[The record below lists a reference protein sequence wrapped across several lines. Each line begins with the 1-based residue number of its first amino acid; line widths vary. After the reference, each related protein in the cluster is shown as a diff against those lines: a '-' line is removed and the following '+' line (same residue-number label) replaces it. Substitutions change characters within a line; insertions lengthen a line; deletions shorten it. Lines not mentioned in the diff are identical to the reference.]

1 MARADSRAALRRFGP
16 VAAVGMLLLAYPFV
30 VKDAF
35 WQNVAVLALISAS
48 AAAAWN
54 LLGGFTGQV
63 SFGHSI
69 FYGTGAYTTA
79 FLLVRFGLSPWL
91 GTVAGCLLAVALGIL
106 IGFPVFRLRSHYFSI
121 ATIAMQQV
129 IFIIVV
135 NNQALGA
142 ATGIELPIREASL
155 ANLQFSTRDL
165 LPYHLIALGLL
176 ALASLAIWL
185 FMQGKA
191 GAYVRAIRDDEEV
204 ARAMG
209 IRVRRYK
216 LYALALSAAITSLA
230 GSLYGMFSLFIDPN
244 VVLSLNLSI
253 AIVLIGVLGGAGSLW
268 GPLVG
273 AFVLQIIQEE
283 TRVRFSGAG
292 NALDLVIYG
301 LLVMLI
307 AVVEPA
313 GLVGIGRR
321 LRRRWGRPLGRVRPQ
336 TASR

>member
-1 MARADSRAALRRFGP
+1 MAPAELRRFAP
-16 VAAVGMLLLAYPFV
+16 VVVVGLLLFAYPFV
-30 VKDAF
+30 VKDPF
-35 WQNVAVLALISAS
+35 WQNIGVLVLINAS

-69 FYGTGAYTTA
+69 FYGAGAYTTG

-91 GTVAGCLLAVALGIL
+91 GMIAGCLVAVAAGIV

-121 ATIAMQQV
+121 ATIATQQV
-129 IFIIVV
+129 IFIVVV
-135 NNQALGA
+135 NNKALGA
-142 ATGIELPIREASL
+142 ATGIELPLRDASL
-155 ANLQFSTRDL
+155 GNLQFSTRDL
-165 LPYHLIALGLL
+165 LPYHLIALAMFG
-176 ALASLAIWL
+176 LASLAIWL
-185 FMQGKA
+185 FLRGKA

-209 IRVRRYK
+209 APVRRYK
-216 LYALALSAAITSLA
+216 LYALALSAAITALA
-230 GSLYGMFSLFIDPN
+230 GGFYGMFSLFIDPN

-253 AIVLIGVLGGAGSLW
+253 AIVLVGVLGGAGSLW

-273 AFVLQIIQEE
+273 AWVLEIIQEE
-283 TRVRFSGAG
+283 TRVHLSGVG
-292 NALDLVIYG
+292 NAFDLVVYG

-313 GLVGIGRR
+313 GLVGMGRR
-321 LRRRWGRPLGRVRPQ
+321 LARRLPAGWRMRPN
-336 TASR
+336 

>member
-1 MARADSRAALRRFGP
+1 MVIG
-16 VAAVGMLLLAYPFV
+16 LLMLAYPFV

-35 WQNVAVLALISAS
+35 WQNIAVLVLINAS

-69 FYGTGAYTTA
+69 FYGAGAYTTG
-79 FLLVRFGLSPWL
+79 FLLVRFGLSPWI
-91 GTVAGCLLAVALGIL
+91 GMVAGCAVAVVAGVVL
-106 IGFPVFRLRSHYFSI
+106 GFPVFRLRSHYFSI

-129 IFIIVV
+129 IFIVVV
-135 NNQALGA
+135 NNKALGA
-142 ATGIELPIREASL
+142 ATGIELPIRDASL

-165 LPYHLIALGLL
+165 VPYHLIALAIFGI
-176 ALASLAIWL
+176 ASLSIWL
-185 FMQGKA
+185 FMRGKA

-204 ARAMG
+204 ARALG
-209 IRVRRYK
+209 APVRRYK
-216 LYALALSAAITSLA
+216 LYAIAVSASITALA
-230 GSLYGMFSLFIDPN
+230 GGFYGMYSLFIDPN

-273 AFVLQIIQEE
+273 SWVLQVIQEE
-283 TRVRFSGAG
+283 TRVHLSGAG
-292 NALDLVIYG
+292 NAFDLVIYG

-321 LRRRWGRPLGRVRPQ
+321 LGRRLPARWRQVRP
-336 TASR
+336 

>member
-1 MARADSRAALRRFGP
+1 MARADLRRFAP
-16 VAAVGMLLLAYPFV
+16 VAAVGLLLFVYPFV

-35 WQNVAVLALISAS
+35 WQNVAVLALVSAS

-54 LLGGFTGQV
+54 LLGGITGQV

-69 FYGTGAYTTA
+69 FYGTGAYTTGY
-79 FLLVRFGLSPWL
+79 LLVRYGLSPWV
-91 GTVAGCLLAVALGIL
+91 GMAAGCLVAVALGIV

-135 NNQALGA
+135 NNKALGA
-142 ATGIELPIREASL
+142 ATGIELPLREASL

-165 LPYHLIALGLL
+165 LPYHLIALALL
-176 ALASLAIWL
+176 GVSSLAIWL

-191 GAYVRAIRDDEEV
+191 GAYVKAIRDDEDV

-209 IRVRRYK
+209 VPVRRYK

-230 GSLYGMFSLFIDPN
+230 GSYYGMYSLFIDPN

-253 AIVLIGVLGGAGSLW
+253 AIVLVGVLGGAGSLW

-273 AFVLQIIQEE
+273 AWVLQVIQEE
-283 TRVRFSGAG
+283 TRVRLSGAG

-313 GLVGIGRR
+313 GLIGIGRR
-321 LRRRWGRPLGRVRPQ
+321 LARRLPVRRRAVQR
-336 TASR
+336 